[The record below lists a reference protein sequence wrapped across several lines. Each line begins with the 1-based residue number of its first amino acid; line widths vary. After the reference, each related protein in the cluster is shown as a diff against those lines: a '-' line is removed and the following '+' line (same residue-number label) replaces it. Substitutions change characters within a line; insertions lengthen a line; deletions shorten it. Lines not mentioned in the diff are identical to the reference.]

1 MDKNEKNKRIQEIH
15 EEITKLTEELSQ
27 LECNPNDCEGCPFKE
42 LTTTDSNQTL
52 DCGGFIDLF
61 MYN

>member
-1 MDKNEKNKRIQEIH
+1 MNNIEKSKRIKEIFD
-15 EEITKLTEELSQ
+15 EITRLTEELSKIKCTHE
-27 LECNPNDCEGCPFKE
+27 ECDGCPFKE

>member
-1 MDKNEKNKRIQEIH
+1 MNKNENSKRIQEIYD
-15 EEITKLTEELSQ
+15 EITKLTEELSH
-27 LECNPNDCEGCPFKE
+27 LECTHNECETCPFKE

>member
-1 MDKNEKNKRIQEIH
+1 MDNKKKRIKEIY
-15 EEITKLTEELSQ
+15 EEITKLTEELAALNCSGDG
-27 LECNPNDCEGCPFKE
+27 CDTCPFKE
-42 LTTTDSNQTL
+42 LTTTDSDRTL

>member
-1 MDKNEKNKRIQEIH
+1 MNNEEKSKRIQEIYN
-15 EEITKLTEELSQ
+15 EIARLTEELAG
-27 LECNPNDCEGCPFKE
+27 LECTHNDCEGCPFKE
-42 LTTTDSNQTL
+42 LTTTDCNQAL